1 MDSWRKELKPDIK
14 PVRCSVC
21 GGTLTYKSHGAYV
34 CEECGNMEYD
44 DFGKIRAYIDENGP
58 TPAAV
63 ISAATGVPIQKI
75 NNYLREGR
83 VEIPEGSNIYI
94 KCENCGQDIRFGR
107 YCPECAAKLSKNLS
121 GVFEAGEIPKKSSAK
136 TGRMRFISRDK

>member
-1 MDSWRKELKPDIK
+1 MESWRKEFNLDAK
-14 PVRCSVC
+14 PVVCSAC
-21 GGTLTYKSHGAYV
+21 GGSLTYKSHGAYV
-34 CEECGNMEYD
+34 CNTCGNIEYD
-44 DFGKIRAYIDENGP
+44 DFGKVRAYIDANGP

-63 ISAATGVPIQKI
+63 ISSATGVSIQKI

-121 GVFEAGEIPKKSSAK
+121 GAFEAGEVPKKSSVPS
-136 TGRMRFISRDK
+136 GRMRFVGRDK